1 MPTKRTKTIEENEPT
16 LSTTDTEM
24 VSVPYAPRGALVA
37 TSDFEYSPYPGA
49 PTSTVHAG
57 DTFTPPDGW
66 VRDVTY
72 EEILI
77 AAKSKHGKAY
87 EPGAVF
93 NYQGVVINPSE
104 KNPALRERREHRAI
118 LPLKES

>member
-1 MPTKRTKTIEENEPT
+1 MPPKARKMVME
-16 LSTTDTEM
+16 TETEDEAVM
-24 VSVPYAPRGALVA
+24 AITVPGTLVA
-37 TSDFEYSPYPGA
+37 TSDFEYSPHPGA
-49 PTSTVHAG
+49 PAITVHAG

-66 VRDVTY
+66 VRDVTH

-87 EPGAVF
+87 EPGVVF
-93 NYQGVVINPSE
+93 NYQGVVVNPRE
-104 KNPALRERREHRAI
+104 KNIALRERREHRAI